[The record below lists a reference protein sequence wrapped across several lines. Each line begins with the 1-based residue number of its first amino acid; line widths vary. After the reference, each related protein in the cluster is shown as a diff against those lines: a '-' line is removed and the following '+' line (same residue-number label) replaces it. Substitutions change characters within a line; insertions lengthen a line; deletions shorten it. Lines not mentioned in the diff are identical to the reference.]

1 MWGLRRAGR
10 PTLAA
15 TLAAAPFAF
24 AWRFAHYYRER
35 AGHPRRLSPTS
46 DPAALGLPFVA
57 LQVPSGE
64 LSLPAWWIP
73 ARGGEPGPAV
83 LLVHGWESARD
94 RALPEVTAG
103 AILGHS
109 MGAIGALLAAASDP
123 SVAAVVATATPAD
136 PARLTRETF
145 RLARLPLPD
154 PIAYPLA
161 WWTAR
166 VYLKPRGHRPQ
177 DVSATPAAG
186 RYRGPL
192 QIGRAACRERG
203 EMSV

>member
-1 MWGLRRAGR
+1 MSGVRRAGR

-15 TLAAAPFAF
+15 TPAAAPFAF

-94 RALPEVTAG
+94 RALPQAAFLHAAG
-103 AILGHS
+103 FHVLTFDVRGH
-109 MGAIGALLAAASDP
+109 GDQPPEGLPIRPGELAA
-123 SVAAVVATATPAD
+123 
-136 PARLTRETF
+136 
-145 RLARLPLPD
+145 
-154 PIAYPLA
+154 
-161 WWTAR
+161 
-166 VYLKPRGHRPQ
+166 G
-177 DVSATPAAG
+177 G
-186 RYRGPL
+186 
-192 QIGRAACRERG
+192 
-203 EMSV
+203 